1 MMHRYVRRVCAAL
14 FCATALM
21 SGAHAAQTLK
31 GPIRIVVGY
40 PPGGA
45 ADAVARVYADKLRE
59 ALQLSVVV
67 ENRPG
72 AGGQIAAQTFLSAPK
87 DGTML
92 LVANSHMMSTL
103 PLTIPSVKYDPVN
116 DFAPIG
122 KMAGF
127 EHVLAVG
134 HGVAAKSLDEYIG
147 MTRKDANA
155 GMFGIPAPGSAPQ
168 FIGYTLAQKNNVPLV
183 PVPYKGGGPLV
194 ADLLGGH
201 VTAGIDALGGMVEHH
216 RSGRLKILA
225 VTGPRRMDAL
235 PEVPTFTELGYPSL
249 DTSGWVGLF
258 APRGTDSAIIA
269 QVNQALTDISSK
281 PEIQAALLPIG
292 FVPASSTPAGLQE
305 AVAQDLAIW
314 GPIIKASGYQAQ

>member
-1 MMHRYVRRVCAAL
+1 M
-14 FCATALM
+14 
-21 SGAHAAQTLK
+21 
-31 GPIRIVVGY
+31 
-40 PPGGA
+40 
-45 ADAVARVYADKLRE
+45 
-59 ALQLSVVV
+59 
-67 ENRPG
+67 
-72 AGGQIAAQTFLSAPK
+72 
-87 DGTML
+87 
-92 LVANSHMMSTL
+92 
-103 PLTIPSVKYDPVN
+103 
-116 DFAPIG
+116 
-122 KMAGF
+122 
-127 EHVLAVG
+127 
-134 HGVAAKSLDEYIG
+134 
-147 MTRKDANA
+147 
-155 GMFGIPAPGSAPQ
+155 
-168 FIGYTLAQKNNVPLV
+168 